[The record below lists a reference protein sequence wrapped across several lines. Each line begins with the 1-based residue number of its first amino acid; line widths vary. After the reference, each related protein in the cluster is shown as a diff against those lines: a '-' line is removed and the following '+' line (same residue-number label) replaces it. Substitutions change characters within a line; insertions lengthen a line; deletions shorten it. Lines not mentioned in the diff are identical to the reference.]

1 MSVVT
6 NKIIVIKAII
16 ISFKKNTIFKR
27 ATLILKM
34 YCGLHFQFLFCN
46 FFLEIVID
54 KNDVYDRSHSL
65 AAKECTSTS
74 WISVD

>member
-1 MSVVT
+1 VGCIFS
-6 NKIIVIKAII
+6 
-16 ISFKKNTIFKR
+16 SFFT
-27 ATLILKM
+27 
-34 YCGLHFQFLFCN
+34 N